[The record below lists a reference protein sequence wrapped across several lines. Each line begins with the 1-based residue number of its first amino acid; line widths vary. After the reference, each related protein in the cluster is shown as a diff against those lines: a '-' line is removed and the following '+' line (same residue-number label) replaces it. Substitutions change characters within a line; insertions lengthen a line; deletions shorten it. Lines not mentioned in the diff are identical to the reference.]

1 VKRAG
6 GSPSKEAFAKPPT
19 PKNIATTMKKHKLVK
34 SLLPL
39 VLICLVT
46 FGSVSR
52 CSAQIS
58 DVFSTAFKALSGFNF
73 TYSVPVAYAGVG
85 SHSTSNPIGY
95 SVKFAPLRFG
105 PIVEDTKNLVTVR
118 ITRSYSL
125 VAKGIYRVQFDTLK
139 KIGDDI
145 IDQNQFAFLTSDS
158 LVRAADTVAFVQH
171 SWIPNNH
178 LTINLGYAVNPNV
191 DYNNMGL
198 SASFPISELF
208 MTAVTRLAPVGAPWL
223 GAGVTVSAPSLT
235 NVVGKRI
242 NGADTTRLSFSSS
255 PSFSVEP
262 FISLSTPNA
271 WLSGL
276 SLFADI
282 GWKIQKFHGV
292 SYIDPTTGKEPAN
305 VTSLPT
311 VIDVTNFNIRFGLS
325 FNVFGS

>member
-1 VKRAG
+1 M
-6 GSPSKEAFAKPPT
+6 
-19 PKNIATTMKKHKLVK
+19 KNHKLVK

-46 FGSVSR
+46 FGSVNR

-105 PIVEDTKNLVTVR
+105 PIVEDTRNVVTVR

-125 VAKGIYRVQFDTLK
+125 VAKGIYRIQFDTLK

-145 IDQNQFAFLTSDS
+145 IDQNQFALLTSDS
-158 LVRAADTVAFVQH
+158 LVRPPDTGRAPDTVSYVQR